1 MRCQKLT
8 YAKGKIPVTFPVA
21 QLREQ
26 TFRERPEGR
35 KLEPY
40 NVSELTLITAT
51 PLPAAE
57 PGLGAVVIGVS
68 AADLQ
73 ICCSL

>member
-1 MRCQKLT
+1 MLKV
-8 YAKGKIPVTFPVA
+8 KVPVAFPVA
-21 QLREQ
+21 QMREQ
-26 TFRERPEGR
+26 TFRKVR
-35 KLEPY
+35 KFEPY
-40 NVSELTLITAT
+40 NTSELTLITAT

-57 PGLGAVVIGVS
+57 PGLGAVAIGAS

>member
-1 MRCQKLT
+1 M
-8 YAKGKIPVTFPVA
+8 
-21 QLREQ
+21 REQ
-26 TFRERPEGR
+26 TFREGLKVR
-35 KLEPY
+35 KREPY

-57 PGLGAVVIGVS
+57 PVLGAVAIGASV
-68 AADLQ
+68 ADLQ

>member
-1 MRCQKLT
+1 MPEPYIR
-8 YAKGKIPVTFPVA
+8 KGKVPVTFPIA
-21 QLREQ
+21 QMREQ
-26 TFRERPEGR
+26 TFREGLKVR
-35 KLEPY
+35 KREPY

-57 PGLGAVVIGVS
+57 PGLGAVAIGAS

>member
-1 MRCQKLT
+1 M
-8 YAKGKIPVTFPVA
+8 
-21 QLREQ
+21 REQ

-40 NVSELTLITAT
+40 NVLELTLITAT

-57 PGLGAVVIGVS
+57 LGLGAVAIGAS
-68 AADLQ
+68 AAALQ